1 MSDAPT
7 LSGAVVQAGPSR
19 SPNVRSRDRLILF
32 AGIVCLAAAGVLG
45 FFAFD
50 TDLAF
55 LTRMISAALLALSL
69 DLVTGY
75 CGVATLG
82 HAALYGAGAYAA
94 GIAAVH
100 GFTDPVA
107 MLAIAAGAGA
117 LAGALSGII
126 ILRATGLT
134 QLVMSIAV
142 VELASSFAN
151 KASTVTGGSDGLSG
165 IVPAPLFG
173 RFEFDLFGQ
182 TAYVLSVV
190 TLLVTFAALRM
201 VVTSPFG
208 LLCRGIREDRLRASA
223 IGAHIRSPLLAMYMI
238 AGAVAG
244 LGGGLAAI
252 ATGVVGLDSL
262 SFERSASALVVVV
275 LGGPGTLFGALLGTF
290 VFEVFQKIVSAENP
304 FHWLTLIG
312 VLLIAVV
319 LFLPGGLQSV
329 AGRLVRLLRR
339 DGHSL

>member
-1 MSDAPT
+1 MSNAPT
-7 LSGAVVQAGPSR
+7 LTGTAPVPSLAVR
-19 SPNVRSRDRLILF
+19 TRDRLVTL
-32 AGIVCLAAAGVLG
+32 AGLVALGMAGVVG

-55 LTRMISAALLALSL
+55 LTRLISAALLAMSL
-69 DLVTGY
+69 DLVMGY

-100 GFTDPVA
+100 GTQDPIA
-107 MLAIAAGAGA
+107 MLVIAAGAGA
-117 LAGALSGII
+117 LAGALSGIH
-126 ILRATGLT
+126 ILRAAGLT
-134 QLVMSIAV
+134 QLVMSIAI
-142 VELASSFAN
+142 VELASSLAN
-151 KASTVTGGSDGLSG
+151 KASVITGGSDGLSG

-182 TAYVLSVV
+182 TAYGLSVA
-190 TLLVTFAALRM
+190 TLLLTFAALRG

-223 IGAHIRSPLLAMYMI
+223 IGARTQAPVLAMYMI
-238 AGAVAG
+238 SGIVAG

-262 SFERSASALVVVV
+262 SFERSASALVMVV
-275 LGGPGTLFGALLGTF
+275 LGGTGTLFGALVGTF
-290 VFEVFQKIVSAENP
+290 VFEVFQSVVSAQNP

-312 VLLIAVV
+312 LLLIAVV
-319 LFLPGGLQSV
+319 LFLPGGLQSM
-329 AGRLVRLLRR
+329 AGRLSRALRR
-339 DGHSL
+339 GGRSP